1 MRLATNNFSFQVN
14 SFLGAESESSVSE
27 EVGSLLYL
35 TPPLSFSF
43 TFILCCFF
51 SKQAYRNNTRKG
63 QGKVVKIAVLGGRH
77 AQVVRPRRKLEHSY
91 LAPSLLFLDN

>member
-35 TPPLSFSF
+35 TPPLSFSL

-63 QGKVVKIAVLGGRH
+63 QGKVVRIAVLGGKH
-77 AQVVRPRRKLEHSY
+77 AQVVSPRRKLEHSY
-91 LAPSLLFLDN
+91 SAASLTR

>member
-14 SFLGAESESSVSE
+14 SIPGAESESSVSE

-77 AQVVRPRRKLEHSY
+77 AQVVSPRRKLEHSY
-91 LAPSLLFLDN
+91 SAASLTR

>member
-14 SFLGAESESSVSE
+14 SIPGAESESSVSE

-77 AQVVRPRRKLEHSY
+77 AQVVSPRRKLEHSY
-91 LAPSLLFLDN
+91 STASLTR

>member
-51 SKQAYRNNTRKG
+51 SKKAYRNNTRKG
-63 QGKVVKIAVLGGRH
+63 QGKVVKTAVLGGRH
-77 AQVVRPRRKLEHSY
+77 AQVVSPRRKLEHSY
-91 LAPSLLFLDN
+91 SAACLTR

>member
-14 SFLGAESESSVSE
+14 SFPGAESESSVSE

-43 TFILCCFF
+43 TFTLCCFF

-91 LAPSLLFLDN
+91 SAASLTR

>member
-77 AQVVRPRRKLEHSY
+77 AQVVSPRRKLEHSY
-91 LAPSLLFLDN
+91 SAACLTR

>member
-1 MRLATNNFSFQVN
+1 MRLATNNFSFQGN
-14 SFLGAESESSVSE
+14 SFPGAESESSVSE

-43 TFILCCFF
+43 RFILCCFF

-77 AQVVRPRRKLEHSY
+77 AQVVSPRRKLEHSY
-91 LAPSLLFLDN
+91 STASLTR

>member
-63 QGKVVKIAVLGGRH
+63 QGKVVRIAVLGGRH

-91 LAPSLLFLDN
+91 SAASLIFKER